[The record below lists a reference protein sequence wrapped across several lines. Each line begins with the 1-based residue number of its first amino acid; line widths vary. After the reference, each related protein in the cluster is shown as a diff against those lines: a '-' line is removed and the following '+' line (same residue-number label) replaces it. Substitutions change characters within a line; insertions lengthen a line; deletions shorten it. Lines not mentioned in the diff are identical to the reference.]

1 MTNRIDNSYFVEL
14 AEQKPTDICRQALC
28 SYDTENRSYRIRLWV
43 NEYEINPE
51 QCTVT
56 GVNDTFIP
64 PHEYFDLFI
73 IYYLLRAKEIRVT
86 GEWISDKDMV
96 GGATFFRGPHD
107 IPTELVSNRFHN
119 DIEAFKKRC
128 EELQGTP
135 IDMGDAAFTFRIAPR
150 IPVTVL
156 YWTGDEDFPPEAK
169 LLYDRSITE
178 HLSLDI
184 IFALVFEVCTRIG
197 APNSLKHL

>member
-1 MTNRIDNSYFVEL
+1 MTDRIDSSYFIEL

-28 SYDTENRSYRIRLWV
+28 SYDTENKSYKIGLWT
-43 NEYEINPE
+43 NEYEINPGK
-51 QCTVT
+51 CSIT
-56 GVNDTFIP
+56 GLNDNFIP
-64 PHEYFDLFI
+64 PHEYFPLFI
-73 IYYLLRAKEIRVT
+73 IYYLLRAKDIRT
-86 GEWISDKDMV
+86 SGEWISDKDIP
-96 GGATFFRGPHD
+96 GGGTFFRGPHD
-107 IPTELVSNRFHN
+107 IPTDLICNRFNN

-128 EELQGTP
+128 KQLQGTP

-156 YWTGDEDFPPEAK
+156 YWMGDEDFPAEAK

-184 IFALVFEVCTRIG
+184 IFALVYEVCTRIG
-197 APNSLKHL
+197 REDK